1 MHNPVAAQQKIGSSA
16 DIITASEGWDRNRRD
31 FLRILGSG
39 ALAATLG
46 PLAGCSSGHASSRSD

>member
-1 MHNPVAAQQKIGSSA
+1 MHNPIAQQEQTGSSA
-16 DIITASEGWDRNRRD
+16 GILTAPQGWSNNRRD

-46 PLAGCSSGHASSRSD
+46 PLAG